1 MKIEFANERLL
12 LLFTRDAHKLG
23 LPIAVIKAAQL
34 KLYEMEQAPDER
46 SLRNWKGL
54 RYKKLS
60 GDREGQRSIR
70 VNDQY
75 RIVFEILNDEGPPLI
90 RVLEID
96 DIH

>member
-1 MKIEFANERLL
+1 MRIEFANERLL

-34 KLYEMEQAPDER
+34 KLYELEQAPDER

-60 GDREGQRSIR
+60 GEREGQRSIR

-75 RIVFEILNDEGPPLI
+75 RIIFEILNDEGPPLI

>member
-1 MKIEFANERLL
+1 MRIEFADERLL

-23 LPIAVIKAAQL
+23 LPIAVIRAAQL
-34 KLYEMEQAPDER
+34 KLFEMEQAPDER

-60 GDREGQRSIR
+60 GEREGQRSIR

-75 RIVFEILNDEGPPLI
+75 RIIFEILNDERPPLI

>member
-1 MKIEFANERLL
+1 MRIEFADERLL

-23 LPIAVIKAAQL
+23 LPIAVIRAAQL

-54 RYKKLS
+54 RYKKLG

>member
-1 MKIEFANERLL
+1 MRIEFADERLL

-60 GDREGQRSIR
+60 GEREGQRSIR
-70 VNDQY
+70 VNAQY
-75 RIVFEILNDEGPPLI
+75 RIVFEILNDERPPLI